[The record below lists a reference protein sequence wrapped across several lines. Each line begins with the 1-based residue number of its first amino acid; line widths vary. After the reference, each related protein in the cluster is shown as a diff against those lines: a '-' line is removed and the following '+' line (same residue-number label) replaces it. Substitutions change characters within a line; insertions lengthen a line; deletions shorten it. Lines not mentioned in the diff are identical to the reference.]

1 MEVVAKDSRM
11 PTLTVNHLVAVL
23 ALILS
28 AATYLMMKRY
38 GLPDKVCVGSAI
50 LSILVV
56 SIFWTSVLLG
66 ADDDEDS

>member
-1 MEVVAKDSRM
+1 M
-11 PTLTVNHLVAVL
+11 PQITVNHMVAVL

-28 AATYLMMKRY
+28 ASCYLMMKRY

-66 ADDDEDS
+66 AEDDDE

>member
-1 MEVVAKDSRM
+1 M
-11 PTLTVNHLVAVL
+11 VAVL
-23 ALILS
+23 AVILS

-66 ADDDEDS
+66 ADDDDD